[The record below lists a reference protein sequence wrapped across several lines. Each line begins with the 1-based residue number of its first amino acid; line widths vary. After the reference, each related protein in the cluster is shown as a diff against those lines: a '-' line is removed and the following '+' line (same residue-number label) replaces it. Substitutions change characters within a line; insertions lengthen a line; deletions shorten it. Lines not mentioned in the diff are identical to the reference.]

1 MVFYMPLNGGSCS
14 TEELE
19 RLDARKAALD
29 LILNSESTCVTPY
42 GVVYDNDMKLE
53 HHYDGQHFP
62 CYLCQPAMLV
72 VGIFPKN
79 APEGSSET
87 TWLTLTCS
95 EQ

>member
-1 MVFYMPLNGGSCS
+1 MK

-53 HHYDGQHFP
+53 HHYRWQYLPAHYSVRPAQHWWWVFSRRMRRRDQARP
-62 CYLCQPAMLV
+62 H
-72 VGIFPKN
+72 G
-79 APEGSSET
+79 
-87 TWLTLTCS
+87 
-95 EQ
+95 